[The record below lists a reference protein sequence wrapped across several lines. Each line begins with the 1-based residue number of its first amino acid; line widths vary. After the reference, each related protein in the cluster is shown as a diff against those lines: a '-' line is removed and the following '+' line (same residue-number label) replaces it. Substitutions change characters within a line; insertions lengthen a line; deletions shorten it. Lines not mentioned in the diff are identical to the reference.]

1 MNTITKWFLPMVFA
15 SLISFVNAQTKEADT
30 TATTKDK
37 FVSSYK
43 KEQIEKLE
51 AQKKEVEE
59 QEREFLKQ
67 DIERINKRL
76 DAGEITPEEAEKLK
90 KAAAE
95 LRASNI
101 QDKQDIINKKI
112 ALMERAEKP
121 YQAELPDD
129 DDDQMILRIGGD
141 DDTAESFIYIGPKEY
156 DKPSRFGRRTR
167 SDVVFGIGFNNAL
180 IDGESLSDSPY
191 KIGGSGFVE
200 LGYAWTTRLF
210 NNSNA
215 VRVKYGFSFQWNKLD
230 IRDNQY
236 FVNNDGEIGL
246 EPFPTN
252 LKKAKYRMTNLV
264 FPLHFE
270 FGPSRKIDKGS
281 YVRYSTRNQFKIGIG
296 GYGGFN
302 IQTMQKLKY
311 TNENG
316 NNVKDKFKGDYN
328 PSDLI
333 YGVSGY
339 VALGGVAVYC
349 KYDLNPIF
357 RNQPVEQHN
366 ISLGIRFDMD

>member
-1 MNTITKWFLPMVFA
+1 
-15 SLISFVNAQTKEADT
+15 
-30 TATTKDK
+30 
-37 FVSSYK
+37 
-43 KEQIEKLE
+43 
-51 AQKKEVEE
+51 
-59 QEREFLKQ
+59 
-67 DIERINKRL
+67 
-76 DAGEITPEEAEKLK
+76 
-90 KAAAE
+90 
-95 LRASNI
+95 
-101 QDKQDIINKKI
+101 
-112 ALMERAEKP
+112 
-121 YQAELPDD
+121 
-129 DDDQMILRIGGD
+129 
-141 DDTAESFIYIGPKEY
+141 
-156 DKPSRFGRRTR
+156 
-167 SDVVFGIGFNNAL
+167 
-180 IDGESLSDSPY
+180 
-191 KIGGSGFVE
+191 VE